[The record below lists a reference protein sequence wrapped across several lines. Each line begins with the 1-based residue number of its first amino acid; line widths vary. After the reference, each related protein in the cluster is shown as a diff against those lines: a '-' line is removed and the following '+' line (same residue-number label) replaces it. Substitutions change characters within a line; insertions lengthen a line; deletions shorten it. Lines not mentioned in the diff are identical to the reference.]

1 MELTTEMVY
10 VDADAKTKKRKGLS
24 LSRAYVYYH
33 EHVLLM
39 IGMLF
44 DKNIFSFFFDLG
56 RKKIRLAVA

>member
-1 MELTTEMVY
+1 MELTTEIVD
-10 VDADAKTKKRKGLS
+10 VDAEAGTEKRKGLS

-44 DKNIFSFFFDLG
+44 DNNIFSFFFDLG